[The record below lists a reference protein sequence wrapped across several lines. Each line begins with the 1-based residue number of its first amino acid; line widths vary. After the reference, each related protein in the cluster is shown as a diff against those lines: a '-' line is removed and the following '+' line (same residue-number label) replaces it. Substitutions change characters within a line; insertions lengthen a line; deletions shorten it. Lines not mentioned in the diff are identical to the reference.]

1 MRKKIIAVATA
12 LALGAV
18 TMSTGAMA
26 FGHGGAHAG
35 GVVGG
40 HFAGAARAG
49 GVGGA
54 HWNGGGGHW
63 AGGARN
69 GNWRG
74 PGAMGLGVGIGLGLG
89 GLYAYADDPY
99 ANGYCAYPYYNG
111 YAYACGGPEHY
122 GW

>member
-1 MRKKIIAVATA
+1 MPAAWSVAIS
-12 LALGAV
+12 LAQRAP
-18 TMSTGAMA
+18 
-26 FGHGGAHAG
+26 
-35 GVVGG
+35 
-40 HFAGAARAG
+40 AASD
-49 GVGGA
+49 GA

-74 PGAMGLGVGIGLGLG
+74 PGAVGLGVGIGLGLG
-89 GLYAYADDPY
+89 SLYAYADDPY

-111 YAYACGGPEHY
+111 YAYACGGPNYY